1 MPRNAIDAIC
11 PPESQVKPE
20 MPVKAKEEPGDEWMV
35 SAKITIHNGAVKDV
49 TILSGPKV
57 FHDNVRKAI
66 RQYRCKSEAG
76 EVVVTQVLRFKLQ

>member
-11 PPESQVKPE
+11 PPEYQVKPE
-20 MPVKAKEEPGDEWMV
+20 MPVKAKEESGDEWMV
-35 SAKITIHNGAVKDV
+35 SAKITIHNGSVKDV

-66 RQYRCKSEAG
+66 RQYRCKREAG